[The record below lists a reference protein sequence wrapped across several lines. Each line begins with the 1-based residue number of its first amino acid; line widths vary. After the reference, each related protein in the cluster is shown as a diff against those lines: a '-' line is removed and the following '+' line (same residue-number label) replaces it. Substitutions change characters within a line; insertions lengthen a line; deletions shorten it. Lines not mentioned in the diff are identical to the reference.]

1 MRRVCVLLPGSGRE
15 KIRRPNRIKY
25 SSGEECAATIRL
37 SNAEI
42 NPLTAL
48 ALDLQSSESPSL
60 FHRSYVYPF
69 DRDKFDFAC
78 PPSLSLPFDDD
89 IIVARAEEICVNY
102 EVAFAA
108 RPASNPGARVRWTT
122 PRMSYQAAQL
132 NYETSITSQMEPSG
146 WKEKRRDWKGKER
159 VNRYLAPDGWGIDSQ
174 VLSRPKSYDVYRRFH
189 LVTTPPYL
197 WKN

>member
-1 MRRVCVLLPGSGRE
+1 MLGVCVLLPGPSRE
-15 KIRRPNRIKY
+15 KIRRPNRINY

-69 DRDKFDFAC
+69 DRDKFDF
-78 PPSLSLPFDDD
+78 SLSRSRSTMISSWSKPKKYVW
-89 IIVARAEEICVNY
+89 ITKERSQ
-102 EVAFAA
+102 FAQ
-108 RPASNPGARVRWTT
+108 PLILVRWATL
-122 PRMSYQAAQL
+122 RMSYQAAQL
-132 NYETSITSQMEPSG
+132 NYETSITSQMESSG

-159 VNRYLAPDGWGIDSQ
+159 VNRYLAQTGGE
-174 VLSRPKSYDVYRRFH
+174 
-189 LVTTPPYL
+189 
-197 WKN
+197 